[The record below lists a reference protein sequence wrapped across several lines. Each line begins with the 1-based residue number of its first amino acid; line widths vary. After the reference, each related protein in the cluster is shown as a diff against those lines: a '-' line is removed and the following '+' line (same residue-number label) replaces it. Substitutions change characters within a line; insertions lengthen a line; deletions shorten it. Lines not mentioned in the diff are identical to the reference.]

1 MNDFNDRIGWAKEK
15 AQAAKARMHEL
26 LEHRSKVTI
35 GMAAGIGGGIAALVV
50 LCVWLWLFI
59 GLPQVPGAEALW
71 AMNRQPGVTFVSAKG
86 QVLGVRG
93 AYYGQGVR
101 LGELPRYVP
110 EAFLAIEDQRF
121 YEHSGVDRQAVL
133 RAALSNLLSLHTRQ
147 GGSTI
152 TQQLCKNLFLTPEQT
167 IRRKLQEMILAKRV
181 EDKLSKDEILE
192 LYLNRIYMGERAY
205 GIDAA
210 SRIYFGKPA
219 TALTLSEAA
228 MLAGLPKAPSAYA
241 PTRAFAKAQ
250 ERQRTVLQAMV
261 DSGALTKA
269 DAQAAAGERIKIAKA
284 TSRESDMGYVFDI
297 ATEEARKL
305 IANAPPDL
313 VVHITVDPDIQT
325 AAARAVQTMLPKPGK
340 DKKQMQAAVVTLDP
354 EGGIKAMVGGLSH
367 ADSKFNRATQ
377 ARRQPGSSF
386 KTFVYAAAFEA
397 GIVDPDSVR
406 YDEPVTIANWQP
418 KNYYGDYRG
427 AVNLRTAF
435 ALSINTVAAI
445 VGHEVGEQ
453 RVVALAHRFGIE
465 SPLDPVP
472 SLALGSSAVSPFE
485 MTQAYSTFMREGRY
499 LPAYLVQAVEN
510 ARGDVLYQ
518 RPPIEPRQV
527 YDTVLARQMIGML
540 GRVVVAGTGT
550 GARLADRDTAG
561 KTGTSSDWR
570 DAWFIGFTADFT
582 TGVWVGYDDNSEMA
596 HVSGATIPSSIFKN
610 VMTVASRGVPA
621 KPLPGYNLPPRPE
634 SDFQRATFYDAL
646 SAAFGFGDKNGNEP
660 ADITQ

>member
-1 MNDFNDRIGWAKEK
+1 VNDSKDPIGWAKEK
-15 AQAAKARMHEL
+15 AQAAKARMDTL
-26 LEHRSKVTI
+26 LEQRSKVTI
-35 GMAAGIGGGIAALVV
+35 GMAAAVGGGVAALFV
-50 LCVWLWLFI
+50 LTVWLWLFI

-121 YEHSGVDRQAVL
+121 YEHGGVDRQAVL
-133 RAALSNLLSLHTRQ
+133 RAAISNLLSLHTRQ

-219 TALTLSEAA
+219 TALTVAEAA

-241 PTRAFAKAQ
+241 PTRAFAKAT
-250 ERQRTVLQAMV
+250 ERQRTVLQTMV

-269 DAQAAAGERIKIAKA
+269 AAQEAAGEKIKIAKA

-297 ATEEARKL
+297 ATDQARQL
-305 IANAPPDL
+305 VANAPPDL
-313 VVHITVDPDIQT
+313 VVHVTVDPDIQS
-325 AAARAVQTMLPKPGK
+325 AASRAVATLLPKPGK
-340 DKKQMQAAVVTLDP
+340 DKKQMQAAIVTLDND
-354 EGGIKAMVGGLSH
+354 GGVKAMVGGVSH
-367 ADSKFNRATQ
+367 TDSKFNRATQ
-377 ARRQPGSSF
+377 ALRQPGSSF

-397 GIVDPDSVR
+397 GVADPDSVY
-406 YDEPVTIANWQP
+406 YDEPFMIGGWQP
-418 KNYYGDYRG
+418 KNYYGDFRG
-427 AVNLRTAF
+427 AVNLRTAL
-435 ALSINTVAAI
+435 ALSINTVAVR
-445 VGHEVGEQ
+445 VGQDVGEQ
-453 RVVALAHRFGIE
+453 KVAALARRFGIK
-465 SPLDPVP
+465 SKLDPVP
-472 SLALGSSAVSPFE
+472 SLALGSSAVTPFE

-499 LPAYLVQAVEN
+499 MPAYIVQSVEN

-518 RPPIEPRQV
+518 RPPVEPTQV
-527 YDTVLARQMIGML
+527 YDTGLAHQMTGML

-570 DAWFIGFTADFT
+570 DAWFIGFTADYT
-582 TGVWVGYDDNSEMA
+582 TGVWVGFDDNSEMA
-596 HVSGATIPSSIFKN
+596 HVSGATIPSSIFRT
-610 VMTVASRGVPA
+610 VMTAASRGVPPR
-621 KPLPGYNLPPRPE
+621 PLPGYNLPPRPE

-646 SAAFGFGDKNGNEP
+646 SAAFGFGDKNSDEP
-660 ADITQ
+660 PDITQ